1 MMGKG
6 QKLKIR
12 NMQHSVDTMK
22 RLQLEGSSLRHGTK
36 KMQIFRIANA
46 LDEQIVENKSPE
58 ALRNGASFD
67 RRVLRTSRNLPTFTA
82 SPGQSI
88 TGNSSCSRLP
98 ALTARGSAT
107 QHQNGLSATLQ
118 M

>member
-1 MMGKG
+1 LIGKG

-46 LDEQIVENKSPE
+46 LDEQIVGNKSPE

-67 RRVLRTSRNLPTFTA
+67 RRVLNTSRNLPTFTA
-82 SPGQSI
+82 SPGPAI
-88 TGNSSCSRLP
+88 ACNSSCSRLP
-98 ALTARGSAT
+98 ALTGRGNPTS
-107 QHQNGLSATLQ
+107 HPNGLSATLQ